1 MKLEEGTKKILY
13 NGDGKEGGRKG
24 GEVEIGWVRECVYE
38 GIKNCIERESNL
50 WFVVCCC
57 SLNF

>member
-1 MKLEEGTKKILY
+1 MKLEEDTKKILY

-38 GIKNCIERESNL
+38 GIKNCIERE
-50 WFVVCCC
+50 
-57 SLNF
+57 